1 MVKVDFSE
9 SPNKDKKL
17 MAVFTFDDGKT
28 KTTHFG
34 AKPYMDYTLYNKRD
48 GKIMANAKKRAYLE
62 RHKVNEDWN
71 DYTSAGSLS
80 RWILWNK
87 PTVRASIS
95 DFKKRFNLS

>member
-9 SPNKDKKL
+9 SPNKDKKI

-34 AKPYMDYTLYNKRD
+34 AEGYMDFTLYNKRD
-48 GKIMANAKKRAYLE
+48 GKEKANMKKKAYLD

-87 PTVRASIS
+87 PTVKASMS
-95 DFKKRFNLS
+95 DYKKRFNLS

>member
-1 MVKVDFSE
+1 MVKVNIMNSTD
-9 SPNKDKKL
+9 KDKKL

-34 AKPYMDYTLYNKRD
+34 ASGYMDFILYNKRD
-48 GKIMANAKKRAYLE
+48 GKKKADEKKKAYLA

-87 PTVRASIS
+87 PTLKASI
-95 DFKKRFNLS
+95 DDYKKRFNLS